1 MPNMIKIWPWE
12 TAPKKYK
19 KLSKLGGDEDW
30 VVYVPGEYKNQ
41 VDVSQWIQAIDTLGE
56 PIEVM
61 LESGDY
67 IYIGGHA

>member
-41 VDVSQWIQAIDTLGE
+41 VDVSQWIQAIDMLGE

>member
-12 TAPKKYK
+12 QAPKKYK

-41 VDVSQWIQAIDTLGE
+41 VDISQWIQAIDMLGE